1 MAERSQ
7 EIFGNE
13 MSQSVVRKAERSKEN
28 YIKKFGDDS
37 NVDYQAFTEDNPY
50 IGPIMGVRN
59 LRVEA
64 PTDEAAKAATAET
77 VATTEG
83 KAPAAETVK
92 PDTAEKAATEETAP
106 DGTIVK
112 YGSVSYSASD
122 YSTSRTYAVIP
133 VGDQCV
139 EIKID
144 LEDYNNNPLNATED
158 DIAFYASIVRIVE

>member
-64 PTDEAAKAATAET
+64 PTTD
-77 VATTEG
+77 TT
-83 KAPAAETVK
+83 TWYRV
-92 PDTAEKAATEETAP
+92 
-106 DGTIVK
+106 
-112 YGSVSYSASD
+112 
-122 YSTSRTYAVIP
+122 
-133 VGDQCV
+133 
-139 EIKID
+139 
-144 LEDYNNNPLNATED
+144 PLRKCYE
-158 DIAFYASIVRIVE
+158 